1 MDGPVHFLNLEYF
14 LRLIYLLVSGKPSLT
29 SLEVLMAKAWI
40 MVNVIGYAVALLA
53 LWVLVYSILKMKQ
66 VQLQDAERYTTIGF
80 HEADHQVD
88 VSRLAHVKELML
100 STNVNDWRQAIIEAD
115 IMLAEIL
122 EEQGFQGFTI
132 GDKLKGANPARF
144 HTLNEAWEAH
154 KVRNEIAHQ
163 GSQFDLTERLA
174 HRTVNQYLTVFAEF
188 GQH

>member
-1 MDGPVHFLNLEYF
+1 MSSF
-14 LRLIYLLVSGKPSLT
+14 
-29 SLEVLMAKAWI
+29 EVLLAQLWI
-40 MVNVIGYAVALLA
+40 VVNIIGYGVALFA
-53 LWVLVYSILKMKQ
+53 LWVLVYSTLKLKQ
-66 VQLQDAERYTTIGF
+66 VQMEDAHRYTTIGF
-80 HEADHQVD
+80 HEADHEVD
-88 VSRLAHVKELML
+88 VSRLSHVKELML

-144 HTLNEAWEAH
+144 RTLNEAWEAH

>member
-1 MDGPVHFLNLEYF
+1 MDGPVHYLNVEYF
-14 LRLIYLLVSGKPSLT
+14 LRLIYLLTTGRPSLT
-29 SLEVLMAKAWI
+29 SLEVFMAQVWL
-40 MVNVIGYAVALLA
+40 MVNILGYGVALFA
-53 LWVLVYSILKMKQ
+53 LWVLVYSTLKLKQ
-66 VQLQDAERYTTIGF
+66 VQLEEAHRYTTIGF
-80 HEADHQVD
+80 HQADHEVD
-88 VSRLAHVKELML
+88 VSRLSHVKELML

-163 GSQFDLTERLA
+163 GSLFDLTERLA
-174 HRTVNQYLTVFAEF
+174 HRTINQYLTVFAEF